1 MWLATHGNTKNK
13 GGQSMKWNK
22 QKCNKCK
29 RRKSEVP
36 VIETSPNKV
45 EMRAIGQG
53 KDKEQRM
60 QSAVHGNIDN

>member
-1 MWLATHGNTKNK
+1 
-13 GGQSMKWNK
+13 MKWNK

-60 QSAVHGNIDN
+60 QLAVHGNIDN

>member
-1 MWLATHGNTKNK
+1 MKRDKNK
-13 GGQSMKWNK
+13 YD
-22 QKCNKCK
+22 KCK

-36 VIETSPNKV
+36 VIETSPNEV

-60 QSAVHGNIDN
+60 QLAVDGNIDNYGGPSKNGL

>member
-1 MWLATHGNTKNK
+1 
-13 GGQSMKWNK
+13 MKWNK
-22 QKCNKCK
+22 QKSNKCK

-36 VIETSPNKV
+36 VIETSPNKA

-60 QSAVHGNIDN
+60 QSAVDGNIDNYGGPSKNGL